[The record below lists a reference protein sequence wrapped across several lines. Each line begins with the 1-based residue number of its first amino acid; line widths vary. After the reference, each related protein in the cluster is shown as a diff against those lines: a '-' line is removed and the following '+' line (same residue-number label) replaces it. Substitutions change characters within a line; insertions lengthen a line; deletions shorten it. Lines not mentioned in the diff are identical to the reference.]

1 MDMRRKLHD
10 YFNITLGSFLVA
22 VGVVYFVNPAKIASG
37 GVSGIATMIYH
48 TLGWNPGYV
57 IFGLSIPLF
66 LVGILIF
73 GKRYG
78 IKSLIGTV
86 LLSAFTTILV
96 DVSGGDGFMDYTEPV
111 SVWLSALFGG
121 VTMGAGIGFTMKGG
135 ANTGGTDIVAQI
147 MNKYTPMSLGTC
159 LTIVDGAIIVASV
172 FVFGIV
178 SALYAVTT
186 VYICGV
192 TIDKV
197 ALPIRANT
205 AKVVLIISKKH
216 DEISKFILHE
226 LDHGATL
233 LDGKGVYTG
242 KERPTLMT
250 VVSNQE
256 LSALTAKVKQIDE
269 KAFMVVQNAHSVLG
283 EGFVPIAKAINIQ
296 LGE

>member
-1 MDMRRKLHD
+1 MGRTFHD

-37 GVSGIATMIYH
+37 GVSGIATMVYH

-66 LVGILIF
+66 VVGTLIF

-78 IKSLIGTV
+78 FKSLVGTV

-96 DVSGGDGFMDYTEPV
+96 DISGGDGFMDYSEPV

-121 VTMGAGIGFTMKGG
+121 VIMGAGIGFTMKGG

-147 MNKYTPMSLGTC
+147 MHKYTPMSLGTC
-159 LTIVDGAIIVASV
+159 LTIVDAAIIAASV
-172 FVFGIV
+172 FVFGVV

-197 ALPIRANT
+197 AMPLRANT
-205 AKVVLIISKKH
+205 AKVVFIISEKH
-216 DEISKFILHE
+216 EEISQFILKD
-226 LDHGATL
+226 LNHGATL

-242 KERPTLMT
+242 NDRPTLMT
-250 VVSNQE
+250 VVSNQN

-269 KAFMVVQNAHSVLG
+269 KAFMIIQNAHSVLG
-283 EGFVPIAKAINIQ
+283 EGFMPISKVINMQ
-296 LGE
+296 LGQ

>member
-1 MDMRRKLHD
+1 MGRTFHD

-37 GVSGIATMIYH
+37 GVSGIATMVYH

-66 LVGILIF
+66 VVGTLIF

-78 IKSLIGTV
+78 FKSLVGTV

-96 DVSGGDGFMDYTEPV
+96 DISGGDGFMDYSEPV

-121 VTMGAGIGFTMKGG
+121 VIMGAGIGFTMKGG

-147 MNKYTPMSLGTC
+147 MHKYTPMSLGTC
-159 LTIVDGAIIVASV
+159 LTIVDAAIIAASV
-172 FVFGIV
+172 FVFGVV

-197 ALPIRANT
+197 AMPLRANT
-205 AKVVLIISKKH
+205 AKVVFIISEKH
-216 DEISKFILHE
+216 EEISQFILKD
-226 LDHGATL
+226 LNHGATL

-242 KERPTLMT
+242 NDRPTLMT
-250 VVSNQE
+250 VVSNQN

-269 KAFMVVQNAHSVLG
+269 KAFMIIQNAHSVLG
-283 EGFVPIAKAINIQ
+283 EGFMPISKVINMQ